1 MGGEHMSFKNG
12 SSFGLNVKEG
22 IACQMLAQGATEAE
36 VMMALW
42 NFDYKSANSSDRHTY
57 TKKLHSIMRKPEFA
71 EAYKSIVRNAV
82 YSPYGKAMNRIANQ
96 IDSKNEWVAN
106 KAANDFLTRFG
117 HHIDGTDSKEVV
129 IRVEGA
135 PVLGTPQEE

>member
-1 MGGEHMSFKNG
+1 MAKISTG
-12 SSFGLNVKEG
+12 SSFGLSVPEAL
-22 IACQMLAQGATEAE
+22 ACQLLAQGATEAD
-36 VMMALW
+36 VMMAIW
-42 NFDYKSANSSDRHTY
+42 KFDYKAASTKDRHTY
-57 TKKLHSIMRKPEFA
+57 TKKLHAILRKPEFA
-71 EAYKSIVRNAV
+71 ECYKSIVKAAV

-117 HHIDGTDSKEVV
+117 HHIDGTDGKEVV

-135 PVLGTPQEE
+135 PVLGSPKE

>member
-1 MGGEHMSFKNG
+1 MAKITNG
-12 SSFGLNVKEG
+12 SSFGLNVKEAL
-22 IACQMLAQGATEAE
+22 ACTMLAQGSTEAD
-36 VMMALW
+36 VMMAIW
-42 NFDYKSANSSDRHTY
+42 NFDYKNASSGERHTY

-71 EAYKSIVRNAV
+71 ECYKAHVRNSV
-82 YSPYGKAMNRIANQ
+82 YSPYGKAMNRLANQ

-117 HHIDGTDSKEVV
+117 HHIDGTDGKEVV

-135 PVLGTPQEE
+135 PVLGSPKE